1 MYFINKISDAIRFA
15 DGITTE
21 TVFCGIF
28 LCYKFHA
35 LKRAFVLFAACG
47 NVYARGLYRTMA
59 KHIGKMGKVLFNRV
73 KRAGKKV
80 PQVMREHL
88 ALFHM
93 RRIAEPFH
101 VVAYVR
107 PVYGSAA
114 LCAEYYA
121 GVYMLPRCVFGKLFA
136 KLIGNEHCAA
146 LTLQAYLRLPLFNG
160 VGGYVA
166 QFAYPYPC
174 CAYGLHDEAQPFV
187 AARVRCVDQPLI
199 LHRAQF
205 PAFVYK
211 GSPLHL

>member
-1 MYFINKISDAIRFA
+1 
-15 DGITTE
+15 
-21 TVFCGIF
+21 
-28 LCYKFHA
+28 
-35 LKRAFVLFAACG
+35 
-47 NVYARGLYRTMA
+47 MA

-80 PQVMREHL
+80 PQVMRKHL

-101 VVAYVR
+101 VVAYVC

-136 KLIGNEHCAA
+136 KLIRYQHRATFA
-146 LTLQAYLRLPLFNG
+146 LQAYFGMMLFNG
-160 VGGYVA
+160 IGGYVA
-166 QFAYPYPC
+166 QLAYSYTR
-174 CAYGLHDEAQPFV
+174 CAYGLHYKTQPFV
-187 AARVRCVDQPLI
+187 PSHVRCVDQPFI
-199 LHRAQF
+199 FRSAQF

-211 GSPLHL
+211 SPSLHL

>member
-1 MYFINKISDAIRFA
+1 MRFT
-15 DGITTE
+15 DDIPQKQYS
-21 TVFCGIF
+21 VVF
-28 LCYKFHA
+28 LCYQLHLIKHTFI
-35 LKRAFVLFAACG
+35 LSAARG

-80 PQVMREHL
+80 PQVMRKHL
-88 ALFHM
+88 ALLHM

-136 KLIGNEHCAA
+136 KLIRYQHGAA
-146 LTLQAYLRLPLFNG
+146 FALQAYLRLPLFNG
-160 VGGYVA
+160 VGGYAA
-166 QFAYPYPC
+166 QLAYPYPR
-174 CAYGLHDEAQPFV
+174 CADGLHDKAQPIV
-187 AARVRCVDQPLI
+187 
-199 LHRAQF
+199 
-205 PAFVYK
+205 PACISCHLPAVYIPQRSVP
-211 GSPLHL
+211 GFRL